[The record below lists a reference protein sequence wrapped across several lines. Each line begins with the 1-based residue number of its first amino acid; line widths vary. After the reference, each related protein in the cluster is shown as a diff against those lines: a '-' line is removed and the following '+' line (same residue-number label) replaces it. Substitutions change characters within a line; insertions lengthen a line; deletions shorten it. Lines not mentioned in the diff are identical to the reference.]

1 MLGGS
6 DPFLPKIFSLR
17 NDPPLPYGLEGQPA
31 APVPSGLARG
41 LWGRISLRVQLTAF
55 EITLQRQMG
64 EAAIAVL
71 GTSFGLTTGFL
82 PILVNLQWFPQ
93 PPMNRSSEGRTW
105 REEGGQVC
113 GDPY

>member
-1 MLGGS
+1 MT
-6 DPFLPKIFSLR
+6 
-17 NDPPLPYGLEGQPA
+17 PPPPHGLEGQPLHLCLQDLL
-31 APVPSGLARG
+31 GG

-93 PPMNRSSEGRTW
+93 PPMNGSLEGGTW